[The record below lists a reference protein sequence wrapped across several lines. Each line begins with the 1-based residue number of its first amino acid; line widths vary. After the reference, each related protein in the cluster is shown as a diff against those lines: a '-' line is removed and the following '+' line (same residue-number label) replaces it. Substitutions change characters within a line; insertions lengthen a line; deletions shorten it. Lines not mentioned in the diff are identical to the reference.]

1 MHPIETAVREE
12 AHQYLAIAMKL
23 LLCPINTNL
32 VATRLNKSEYMSE
45 RKTAVGVI
53 GGGSWPTAM
62 IKMLGDNKVAKDV
75 YWWVR
80 SKEKA
85 DYIKQYRRNPNY
97 LRAVEIKIP
106 KRNVQTDVTRV
117 IQSSDIIILNTPAAY
132 LKEAL
137 APVTPE
143 MLAGKTIVSAIKG
156 IVPDEN
162 QIVGEYLQDTYGV
175 PLERIAVISGP
186 CHAEEVSLEKLSYLT
201 VACTDTAIS
210 AKVADL
216 ISTRYIKTIV
226 SDDIYGTE
234 YAAVLKNIY
243 ALAGGI
249 CHGIGFGDN
258 FQAVLV
264 SNAIREM
271 ATFVNAVHPIAR
283 DIKESAYLGDLL
295 VTAYSQFSRNRVFGN
310 MIGKGYSVTAAQLE
324 MNMVAEGYF
333 AVNCIQQ
340 ISEKHGID
348 LPICQA
354 VYNVLYAGHPP
365 VKEMTALADIFI

>member
-1 MHPIETAVREE
+1 
-12 AHQYLAIAMKL
+12 
-23 LLCPINTNL
+23 
-32 VATRLNKSEYMSE
+32 MSE
-45 RKTAVGVI
+45 RKIAVGVI

-62 IKMLGDNKVAKDV
+62 IKMLGDNKVQKEV
-75 YWWVR
+75 HWWVR

-85 DYIKQYRRNPNY
+85 DYIRQFRRNPNY

-106 KRNVQTDVTRV
+106 KRNVHADVVRT
-117 IQSSDIIILNTPAAY
+117 IQASDIIILNTPAAY
-132 LKEAL
+132 LKDAL
-137 APVTPE
+137 GPVTPE
-143 MLAGKTIVSAIKG
+143 MFAGKIVVSAIKG

-162 QIVGEYLQDTYGV
+162 QIVGEYLQEKYNI

-201 VACTDTAIS
+201 VACTDTAVS
-210 AKVADL
+210 AEVASL
-216 ISTRYIKTIV
+216 IATRYIKTIV

-234 YAAVLKNIY
+234 YGAVLKNIY

-271 ATFVNAVHPIAR
+271 SDFVNAVHPIKR

-310 MIGKGYSVTAAQLE
+310 MIGKGYSVRAAQLE

-333 AVNCIQQ
+333 AANCIQQ
-340 ISEKHGID
+340 ICDEQGIHM
-348 LPICQA
+348 PICHA
-354 VYNVLYAGHPP
+354 VYNILYQHKPP
-365 VKEMTALADIFI
+365 VTEMNALAENFI